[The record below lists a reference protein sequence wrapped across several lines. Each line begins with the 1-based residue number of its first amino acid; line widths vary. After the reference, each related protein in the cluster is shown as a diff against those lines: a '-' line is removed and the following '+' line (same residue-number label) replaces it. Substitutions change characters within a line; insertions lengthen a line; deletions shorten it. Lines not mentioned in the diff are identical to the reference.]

1 MTGLLRS
8 VLAGLAL
15 SLAVATAGVSA
26 AEDLATALVRNTS
39 ERMLAALESRRAE
52 IDRNP
57 SLIYGLVEDIVL
69 PHFDFDRI
77 TQSAVG
83 RHWRDASPAQREALV
98 NGFRQVLVRTYA
110 RALLS
115 YSGEDIRYLPVRPG
129 RGSDSVT
136 VSTEVRG
143 RGAPPIPI
151 DYRLYLRR
159 DAWKVYDVVVDNVSL
174 VSNYRSSFTAQVR
187 QGGIDGLIARL
198 REMNAQGQG

>member
-151 DYRLYLRR
+151 DYRLYLRG

-198 REMNAQGQG
+198 REMNARGQG

>member
-115 YSGEDIRYLPVRPG
+115 YSGEDIRYLPLRPG

-151 DYRLYLRR
+151 DYRLYLRG

-198 REMNAQGQG
+198 REMNARGQG

>member
-1 MTGLLRS
+1 MIVGLCKS
-8 VLAGLAL
+8 LAGLTLAL
-15 SLAVATAGVSA
+15 ALAFPAVNA

-39 ERMLAALESRRAE
+39 ERMLSTLETRRAE

-57 SLIYGLVEDIVL
+57 SLIYALVEGIVL
-69 PHFDFDRI
+69 PHFDFERI

-83 RHWRDASPAQREALV
+83 RHWREATPAQREALV

-110 RALLS
+110 QALLG
-115 YSGEDIRYLPVRPG
+115 YSGEEIRYLPVKPG
-129 RGSDSVT
+129 RQSDSVT

-151 DYRLYLRR
+151 DYRLYLKGG
-159 DAWKVYDVVVDNVSL
+159 AWKVYDVVVDNVSL
-174 VSNYRSSFTAQVR
+174 VSNYRSSFATQVR

-198 REMNAQGQG
+198 QEMNARGQG

>member
-1 MTGLLRS
+1 MIVALYKS
-8 VLAGLAL
+8 LAGLTLAL
-15 SLAVATAGVSA
+15 ALAFPAVNA

-39 ERMLAALESRRAE
+39 ERMLSTLETRRAE

-57 SLIYGLVEDIVL
+57 SLIYALVEDIVL
-69 PHFDFDRI
+69 PHFDFERI

-83 RHWRDASPAQREALV
+83 RHWREATPAQREALV

-110 RALLS
+110 QALLG
-115 YSGEDIRYLPVRPG
+115 YSGEEIRYLPVKPG
-129 RGSDSVT
+129 RQSDSVT

-151 DYRLYLRR
+151 DYRLYLKGG
-159 DAWKVYDVVVDNVSL
+159 AWKVYDVVVDNVSL
-174 VSNYRSSFTAQVR
+174 VSNYRSSFATQVR

-198 REMNAQGQG
+198 QEMNARGQG